1 MPHPVHLL
9 TIPSGILVDISGTKF
24 VAFPLLFPLL
34 LTCSRYHAR
43 IEKVFPPKYSSNVDA
58 RDAIGKGEASS
69 SALEEEGP
77 PHTIGGDLSIPV
89 KDSVAKD
96 DPCSYFYWVTLLE
109 LERDPNNRRSKAPP
123 PQKDDQM
130 IGSVME
136 VQCGMMRYALSHYN
150 FIFVYDTHATPAA
163 IASRFPSPS
172 FDASSV
178 TASTAIPLS
187 PPHGSSS
194 PPSPRTTASPRTC
207 PTRRAKA

>member
-1 MPHPVHLL
+1 MPQPMHLL
-9 TIPSGILVDISGTKF
+9 TTPSGILVDISGTKS
-24 VAFPLLFPLL
+24 VALPLLFPLL
-34 LTCSRYHAR
+34 LTCFRYHAR

-136 VQCGMMRYALSHYN
+136 VQCGMMRYVFSNLTFA
-150 FIFVYDTHATPAA
+150 
-163 IASRFPSPS
+163 
-172 FDASSV
+172 
-178 TASTAIPLS
+178 
-187 PPHGSSS
+187 
-194 PPSPRTTASPRTC
+194 
-207 PTRRAKA
+207 